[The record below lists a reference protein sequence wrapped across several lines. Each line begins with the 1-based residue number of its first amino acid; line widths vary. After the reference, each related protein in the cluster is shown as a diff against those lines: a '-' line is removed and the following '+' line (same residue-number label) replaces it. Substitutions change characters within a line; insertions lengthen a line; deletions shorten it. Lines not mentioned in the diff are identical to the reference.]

1 MTIPDTIFDTI
12 NDNWGSGGYAGAA
25 PAIDTTETQTSS
37 DKVTA
42 NVIEVRAQTL
52 RERGEQKNDVF
63 VNRHYTLDV
72 YISTKT
78 SAAQLTL
85 LYDEVEY
92 LLRNTAM
99 TGIQLEH
106 IDKDWSASEWEQ
118 GRHSVVLRV
127 AVVALLSDG
136 AVTSAAGVTAS
147 MQALLMYGSAN
158 AAWVPTHPSD
168 NVSTKQINDW
178 DVENV
183 GASDFA
189 SWFVIPLACAKGSL
203 KLYIAQV
210 AIWISDADADDYIDY
225 IDIWGVDFSTPA
237 ITQVVQ
243 DATNRDSTG
252 VVTWDPTD
260 RDMSA
265 YRMALIKVGTVVT
278 TAAELNFSFPVVKC
292 YYDT

>member
-1 MTIPDTIFDTI
+1 MTIPDTIYDTI
-12 NDNWGSGGYAGAA
+12 NDNWGAGGYAGVA

-42 NVIEVRAQTL
+42 NVIEVRAHTL

-63 VNRHYTLDV
+63 VNRHYTIDV

-99 TGIQLEH
+99 TGIQIEH
-106 IDKDWSASEWEQ
+106 IDKDWSASEWEE
-118 GRHSVVLRV
+118 GLHATIMRV

-158 AAWVPTHPSD
+158 AAYLPCIFGHESAAIFTIFSGMLSNSGGTDGYALWTFPHPL
-168 NVSTKQINDW
+168 V
-178 DVENV
+178 
-183 GASDFA
+183 
-189 SWFVIPLACAKGSL
+189 KGTL
-203 KLYIAQV
+203 KFYA
-210 AIWISDADADDYIDY
+210 
-225 IDIWGVDFSTPA
+225 
-237 ITQVVQ
+237 
-243 DATNRDSTG
+243 
-252 VVTWDPTD
+252 
-260 RDMSA
+260 
-265 YRMALIKVGTVVT
+265 
-278 TAAELNFSFPVVKC
+278 
-292 YYDT
+292 